1 MLKRILIFFLLLT
14 ASCSNSPYQERFIV
28 SGTYLEVISF
38 NQDAAKIVYQGIK
51 KLENI
56 FNKYDSNSEVY
67 KLNHNIGREIKV
79 SKELIDVIEI
89 AKKYQQLT
97 DGAFDIS
104 KGDLYDFWKKMMQDK
119 KVTNLFDS
127 AKIEKLKKSGGISQV
142 KVDRGAQTVIIS
154 KKGINLDLSGIAKG
168 YMVDQAIKELKKHGI
183 DNALVNLGGEVYC
196 LGRNRDEPWRVGIR
210 RPFGNVAKTIEVVD
224 KAVAT
229 SGNYEQFYEKN
240 GKIYSHLIDPERGYP
255 VEKKFLSIT
264 VIAEKSVEADI
275 LATAF
280 FIKGRELAKEVV
292 EKNPLLTVYFVTEKG
307 IEKIN

>member
-1 MLKRILIFFLLLT
+1 
-14 ASCSNSPYQERFIV
+14 
-28 SGTYLEVISF
+28 
-38 NQDAAKIVYQGIK
+38 
-51 KLENI
+51 
-56 FNKYDSNSEVY
+56 
-67 KLNHNIGREIKV
+67 
-79 SKELIDVIEI
+79 
-89 AKKYQQLT
+89 
-97 DGAFDIS
+97 
-104 KGDLYDFWKKMMQDK
+104 MMQDK

-142 KVDRGAQTVIIS
+142 KVDRGTQTVIIS

-196 LGRNRDEPWRVGIR
+196 LGRNRNKPWRVGIR

-240 GKIYSHLIDPERGYP
+240 GQIYSHLIDPEKGYP

-280 FIKGRELAKEVV
+280 FIKGRELAKEVIG
-292 EKNPLLTVYFVTEKG
+292 KNPLLTVYFVTEKG